1 MASDKDRLGQKLHDA
16 EKGREDEYF
25 ARRDRELIEKLKR
38 DKDELFQHELH
49 AAAAMACPR
58 CGAEL
63 KERVQHGVR
72 MDECPACGGLWL
84 DKGEFEALAK
94 VDEEGWF
101 GRLFRAR
108 QIETK

>member
-1 MASDKDRLGQKLHDA
+1 MASDKDRLGEKLHEA

-38 DKDELFQHELH
+38 QKDGLFKDELH
-49 AAAAMACPR
+49 AASAMTCPR

-63 KERVQHGVR
+63 KQRVRHGVR
-72 MDECPACGGLWL
+72 TDECPSCGGLWL
-84 DKGEFEALAK
+84 DKGEFENLAR
-94 VDEEGWF
+94 DEEEGWF

-108 QIETK
+108 QTEK